1 MRFRLPLA
9 IAGLSLFVL
18 ATPALAQGFSFA
30 PPGGGGAHGG
40 GAHGGGGGPAVDCQ
54 GTVNGL
60 MGEREKAGK
69 ALQAA
74 NKRKADAK
82 VACGLLRNYVGV
94 EAKLLKFLRANK
106 TTCGVP
112 DHFLKQ
118 LADANAQSSQM
129 STKVCQVAANGGG
142 GPMRTPSSGL
152 SEALGVNT
160 IGGNATGEK
169 PSAVFDTLHGNVLAQ

>member
-1 MRFRLPLA
+1 MRFRLLSA
-9 IAGLSLFVL
+9 TAGLSLLAF

-30 PPGGGGAHGG
+30 PPASGSAP
-40 GAHGGGGGPAVDCQ
+40 GPAVDCQ
-54 GTVNGL
+54 GTVNSL
-60 MGEREKAGK
+60 MSQRDQAGK

-94 EAKLLKFLRANK
+94 ESKMLKFLRANK

-112 DHFLKQ
+112 DNFLKQ
-118 LADANAQSSQM
+118 LADAHAQSSQM

-142 GPMRTPSSGL
+142 GGAPRTPSSGL

-169 PSAVFDTLHGNVLAQ
+169 PSAVFDTLHGNVLSQ

>member
-1 MRFRLPLA
+1 MRFRLALA
-9 IAGLSLFVL
+9 TAGLSLFVI

-30 PPGGGGAHGG
+30 PPAGEGGRV
-40 GAHGGGGGPAVDCQ
+40 GGGGPAVDCQ
-54 GTVNGL
+54 GTVNSL

-74 NKRKADAK
+74 NKRKADVK

-94 EAKLLKFLRANK
+94 EARLLKFLRANK

-118 LADANAQSSQM
+118 LADANAKSSQM
-129 STKVCQVAANGGG
+129 STKVCQVAANGGGG